1 MGKYLALVLVIPLLF
16 SCAAR
21 KVAVTKT
28 QTQTYTDSVAVEKKD
43 SVSVKQNAIVI
54 TDSSEEI
61 EVTPIDTAKP
71 IIIGETKY
79 YNAKVKV
86 KKVRTRLVDSS
97 TIVVSKSTENQVAV
111 KKEVKAKILT
121 AESKPYSIE
130 GNEGVSHRVRL
141 NIDGEI
147 FSVKSTES
155 QIQRIKDEA
164 LTGTDVEAVLL
175 FTSRKE
181 KLAVELE
188 SFSPVEE

>member
-1 MGKYLALVLVIPLLF
+1 MGKYLALVLVIPFLF

-111 KKEVKAKILT
+111 KKEVKAKTFDKKVEKKASYFGFLWLIL
-121 AESKPYSIE
+121 
-130 GNEGVSHRVRL
+130 VLV
-141 NIDGEI
+141 
-147 FSVKSTES
+147 
-155 QIQRIKDEA
+155 A
-164 LTGTDVEAVLL
+164 LWFA
-175 FTSRKE
+175 RKYLP
-181 KLAVELE
+181 K
-188 SFSPVEE
+188 